1 MPASAATRV
10 GEACS
15 RIREMAPRSF
25 GACPRAGV
33 LIDVRQPAE
42 FGARETAC
50 GTAGW
55 TAAGLPLTMR

>member
-15 RIREMAPRSF
+15 RIREMALRSF

-50 GTAGW
+50 GASGW
-55 TAAGLPLTMR
+55 TAAGLPATMR